1 MTDYTR
7 RNLLDWSRCFHIIY
21 RIIGG
26 LIDLH
31 QDSRLRIIH
40 KDLKASNVLLD
51 SEMSPKF
58 SDFGMARTFGR
69 EQSEGNTQRVVG
81 TYGFMVL
88 EYGQF
93 SVKSYVFSFRI
104 LLWEIISGKKNKGS
118 YHLNHRPNL
127 IGNGCLD
134 WEREREGNRLS

>member
-1 MTDYTR
+1 
-7 RNLLDWSRCFHIIY
+7 
-21 RIIGG
+21 
-26 LIDLH
+26 
-31 QDSRLRIIH
+31 
-40 KDLKASNVLLD
+40 
-51 SEMSPKF
+51 MSPKF

-127 IGNGCLD
+127 IGNAYLNHTSS
-134 WEREREGNRLS
+134 RVEGSIWKEDAETWILFSHYPRDDCDNHGTCGAYGTCVKPVLQPCQYLIESFQV